1 MPNDLNPNASA
12 PASLR
17 ALLDDVRNQPRV
29 FFPRHWPSKPR
40 GKLWVLVVA
49 FLVYGMGLTE
59 LMRWLTVKWNS
70 PVPAFGVLA
79 VALLLG
85 LAVAWHFYRRLMQS
99 PVDAGQ
105 LPAGWWLEVDAH
117 RLVPQGLR
125 GQTPLALAGEDVS
138 MAVVQGYSRT
148 ESWWTLQLRHPRR
161 GTVAELSTWTL
172 APVGTP
178 DADQATPE
186 ALASTAQQLAQA
198 LAQRMGWRLLDLG
211 A

>member
-1 MPNDLNPNASA
+1 MQNDLNPNATA

-17 ALLDDVRNQPRV
+17 TLLDDVGKQPRV
-29 FFPRHWPSKPR
+29 FFPRHWPNKPR

-49 FLVYGMGLTE
+49 LFVYGMGLTE

-85 LAVAWHFYRRLMQS
+85 LAAAWHFYRRLMQS
-99 PVDAGQ
+99 PVNAGQ

-125 GQTPLALAGEDVS
+125 GQTPQALAGEDVS
-138 MAVVQGYSRT
+138 VAVVQGYSRT

-161 GTVAELSTWTL
+161 GTVAELCTWTL
-172 APVGTP
+172 APMGTP
-178 DADQATPE
+178 DADQVTPE
-186 ALASTAQQLAQA
+186 VLASTAQQLAQD
-198 LAQRMGWRLLDLG
+198 LVQRMGWRLLDLG

>member
-12 PASLR
+12 PTSLR
-17 ALLDDVRNQPRV
+17 ALLDDVRSQPRV

-40 GKLWVLVVA
+40 GKLWALVLA
-49 FLVYGMGLTE
+49 LFVYGMGLTE

-99 PVDAGQ
+99 PVSADT
-105 LPAGWWLEVDAH
+105 LPAGWWLEVDAC

-138 MAVVQGYSRT
+138 VAVVQGYSRT

-178 DADQATPE
+178 DADQVTPE
-186 ALASTAQQLAQA
+186 VLTSTAQQLAQA

-211 A
+211 T